1 MKKLVGFLLL
11 TILFAFVPLGS
22 IDYSSK
28 FSGFFI
34 LLGNFQ
40 VAIIDILTLLMTIS
54 TPILLSI
61 LSKIS
66 TIILAFSHF
75 IVSLPYH
82 LINPWYVLLLLFLTS
97 YFFEKFRFINN
108 ELNKLQKKISK
119 QNSSNDNN
127 QDLLNDIKQLTS
139 RADDIT
145 KLLSQ
150 ISSAAESLKPSH
162 DRTKK
167 IRRNETIINNPEDS
181 KEKQIKKKVK
191 KKTLK
196 KKAPIKKESK
206 KLDENEDSSKDI
218 ISNDPA
224 GLTEEP
230 QTDEILNDD
239 NISKIDLVRALIDT
253 NEKDKAKE
261 LLEKIVETGAE
272 DEKHEARLLHMQ
284 IK

>member
-167 IRRNETIINNPEDS
+167 IRRNEAIINNPEDS
-181 KEKQIKKKVK
+181 KEKQIKKK
-191 KKTLK
+191 
-196 KKAPIKKESK
+196 APIKKESK
-206 KLDENEDSSKDI
+206 KLYVNEDSSKDI

-253 NEKDKAKE
+253 NEKDKAKD
-261 LLEKIVETGAE
+261 LLEKIVETGTE